1 MQKLE
6 SETIEKILLNLE
18 EKDMLPGERVR
29 LVKKNGKPFLLG
41 KGGFSFVYEAYSDSV
56 PEKHYALKAVVLEDG
71 TKAANDY
78 IHSIE
83 IQKSLQEKCDNV
95 VRIISDGIFPYGE
108 NSIAIII
115 MEKLESIIENDRFT
129 GVKLKRPELS
139 TEDGIISFARDISF
153 ALLAASESN
162 ILHRDIKLENIFY
175 DEENKR
181 YKLGDFGNAKISKEA
196 GTIIGTKGYVAP
208 EIKNMLS
215 DSYGEEADIYSF
227 GVTLFLLMNGLKFP
241 GSETYHYSRAQYN
254 EGYVF
259 PQCSSLSN
267 SLNDLVR
274 QMCAFEQKYR
284 FSDIYQI
291 HEIFSNFEFYKKQ
304 RSFETDAVGLAQE
317 INDGNETAQVIGN
330 GTVQA
335 IGDKTVRAS
344 GDITAQAG
352 GDGKAK
358 ASCNDSST
366 RAERLLEM
374 DIIKKD
380 YQVQYIEDFIAAV
393 ILSFLSFEGF
403 IPHSK
408 PLPFW
413 NIIMLVLIL
422 ISAAVFIH
430 KKFKTAS
437 LAFATLGIGLLFFD
451 LQNITRHLAFLHKIY
466 DYHIGI
472 IFAALFVFVIASYYN
487 RLEVL
492 SKLELQ
498 NK

>member
-95 VRIISDGIFPYGE
+95 VRIIS
-108 NSIAIII
+108 
-115 MEKLESIIENDRFT
+115 
-129 GVKLKRPELS
+129 
-139 TEDGIISFARDISF
+139 DGIISFARDISF

-259 PQCSSLSN
+259 PL
-267 SLNDLVR
+267 
-274 QMCAFEQKYR
+274 
-284 FSDIYQI
+284 
-291 HEIFSNFEFYKKQ
+291 
-304 RSFETDAVGLAQE
+304 ET
-317 INDGNETAQVIGN
+317 
-330 GTVQA
+330 
-335 IGDKTVRAS
+335 
-344 GDITAQAG
+344 
-352 GDGKAK
+352 
-358 ASCNDSST
+358 
-366 RAERLLEM
+366 